1 MALERR
7 VVRLGRGEAVFHFLR
22 GRNGR
27 AAVGIKGDGI
37 LVDVPLRR
45 QGDVLCD
52 RGIEVIRG
60 GVLLVIAQIPERKGI
75 ALERRLGRQD
85 SLLAA
90 LDVLLIGHRET
101 AVSVEGNGIFLRH
114 MYAALRL
121 ELPAAVG
128 PDQRDRNDLLIV
140 SDMFQVR
147 ERRVE
152 LGHIGV
158 GDIVDVAKPVVP
170 DFLRLADDVVFIVLA
185 EQAVGLRMLLRI
197 IYIALDQNSHFSHF
211 KLFQLVSRRGFG
223 RGLGGSRLCVL
234 YLDFSFIVVQ
244 NPLAILV
251 ADHKLQRC
259 LARIVELMRLR
270 YFAVVLCD
278 IRRGLDGYVVFPRL
292 IQSRRFRPVERIVRR
307 VVDQVVVFRPA
318 VGGADVLYLNLP
330 DSGFQIVIGGG
341 NGSVRHGRV
350 VLLPDGVDDL
360 GAVFM
365 LNVNRVARPILRL
378 GRIRTVSPALEG
390 VVCLGRGLIG
400 NGKGNLVH
408 RWSRC
413 RTRLISRRI
422 GAAIRIIPQFKEW
435 HPDRVD
441 GLGRIVLGQR
451 NPFAAGVFRSRS
463 IRRVSPTSEGVAVTS
478 RLAIVDVELV
488 AFRRCGCRNIP
499 ARTTSVVKLVNQMV
513 GVHGGGRVGVLRY
526 EINRSALVAGGRTA
540 LVKRPHCGIC
550 IGFFRPTDDLVTAVD
565 ACMISRRLDVTDS
578 DCVIVICRVAVRRRI
593 LANKLRLF
601 RRTVI
606 VANSEF
612 VTHIQDSEG
621 NIDLMS
627 CILLRQC
634 VHRQQTENHDK

>member
-1 MALERR
+1 
-7 VVRLGRGEAVFHFLR
+7 
-22 GRNGR
+22 
-27 AAVGIKGDGI
+27 
-37 LVDVPLRR
+37 
-45 QGDVLCD
+45 
-52 RGIEVIRG
+52 
-60 GVLLVIAQIPERKGI
+60 
-75 ALERRLGRQD
+75 
-85 SLLAA
+85 
-90 LDVLLIGHRET
+90 
-101 AVSVEGNGIFLRH
+101 

-152 LGHIGV
+152 LGHIEVGV
-158 GDIVDVAKPVVP
+158 IADFAKPVVP
-170 DFLRLADDVVFIVLA
+170 VLLRLADDVVFIVLA

-197 IYIALDQNSHFSHF
+197 IYDALDLNSHF
-211 KLFQLVSRRGFG
+211 KLFQLVSRRGFE

-234 YLDFSFIVVQ
+234 YLDFSFTVVQ
-244 NPLAILV
+244 NPLLILV

-278 IRRGLDGYVVFPRL
+278 IRRGLDGHVVFPRL
-292 IQSRRFRPVERIVRR
+292 IQSRRFRPVEPLALR
-307 VVDQVVVFRPA
+307 VVDQVVVFRLA
-318 VGGADVLYLNLP
+318 AGRADVRYLNLP
-330 DSGFQIVIGGG
+330 DSGFQIVIGGSG
-341 NGSVRHGRV
+341 NVRRRRV

-365 LNVNRVARPILRL
+365 LNVNRAARLILRL

-451 NPFAAGVFRSRS
+451 NPFAAGVYRSRS
-463 IRRVSPTSEGVAVTS
+463 IRLVSPTSEGVAVTS

-513 GVHGGGRVGVLRY
+513 GVHGGGRVGVLRNQ
-526 EINRSALVAGGRTA
+526 IDRRTLVAGRRPS
-540 LVKRPHCGIC
+540 LVERPRLRVRIR
-550 IGFFRPTDDLVTAVD
+550 FLAPANDLIAAVHSCS
-565 ACMISRRLDVTDS
+565 ARSRLDVADG
-578 DCVIVICRVAVRRRI
+578 DRVVVVGRVAVIRRV
-593 LANKLRLF
+593 LAYKLRLF
-601 RRTVI
+601 RRAVI
-606 VANSEF
+606 VADVELIADIKNGESY
-612 VTHIQDSEG
+612 V
-621 NIDLMS
+621 DLMS
-627 CILLRQC
+627 GIQLRQSR
-634 VHRQQTENHDK
+634 HRQQGQCHHKHQNPRQQPLSCFLSSHKKIPPSFGRNTAHRRGNMNASATGCHAVGDTV

>member
-1 MALERR
+1 M
-7 VVRLGRGEAVFHFLR
+7 
-22 GRNGR
+22 
-27 AAVGIKGDGI
+27 
-37 LVDVPLRR
+37 
-45 QGDVLCD
+45 
-52 RGIEVIRG
+52 
-60 GVLLVIAQIPERKGI
+60 

-152 LGHIGV
+152 LGHIEVGV
-158 GDIVDVAKPVVP
+158 IADFAKPVVP
-170 DFLRLADDVVFIVLA
+170 VLLRRADEVVFIVLA

-197 IYIALDQNSHFSHF
+197 IYDALDLNSHF

-234 YLDFSFIVVQ
+234 YLDFSFTVVQ

-307 VVDQVVVFRPA
+307 VVDQVVVFRLA
-318 VGGADVLYLNLP
+318 AGRADVRYLNLP
-330 DSGFQIVIGGG
+330 DSGFQIVIGGSG
-341 NGSVRHGRV
+341 NVRHGRV

-365 LNVNRVARPILRL
+365 LNVNRAARLILRL

-413 RTRLISRRI
+413 RTRLTIRRT
-422 GAAIRIIPQFKEW
+422 GAAIRIILQFKEW
-435 HPDRVD
+435 HPDGVD

-451 NPFAAGVFRSRS
+451 NLIAAEVLRSRS
-463 IRRVSPTSEGVAVTS
+463 ILLVSPASEGIA
-478 RLAIVDVELV
+478 
-488 AFRRCGCRNIP
+488 
-499 ARTTSVVKLVNQMV
+499 
-513 GVHGGGRVGVLRY
+513 
-526 EINRSALVAGGRTA
+526 VAG
-540 LVKRPHCGIC
+540 
-550 IGFFRPTDDLVTAVD
+550 
-565 ACMISRRLDVTDS
+565 RRLRGNGESMGLLILRGRLVGLAGRCAGAAVGIIVQRES
-578 DCVIVICRVAVRRRI
+578 QQNGRAFEIVICGVLAVGKQGACALAASVAAASGPTDVVD
-593 LANKLRLF
+593 L
-601 RRTVI
+601 VI
-606 VANSEF
+606 VN
-612 VTHIQDSEG
+612 TLPDILCIGKTEG
-621 NIDLMS
+621 IVVDVVLAEVNGDVIAADA
-627 CILLRQC
+627 
-634 VHRQQTENHDK
+634 

>member
-1 MALERR
+1 M
-7 VVRLGRGEAVFHFLR
+7 
-22 GRNGR
+22 
-27 AAVGIKGDGI
+27 
-37 LVDVPLRR
+37 
-45 QGDVLCD
+45 
-52 RGIEVIRG
+52 
-60 GVLLVIAQIPERKGI
+60 

-90 LDVLLIGHRET
+90 LDVLLIGRRET

-121 ELPAAVG
+121 ELPAAVV

-152 LGHIGV
+152 LGHIEV
-158 GDIVDVAKPVVP
+158 GDIADFAKPVVP
-170 DFLRLADDVVFIVLA
+170 DFLRPADDVVFIVLA

-197 IYIALDQNSHFSHF
+197 IYIALDQNSHF

-234 YLDFSFIVVQ
+234 YLDFSFTVVQ

-259 LARIVELMRLR
+259 LARIVELLRLR
-270 YFAVVLCD
+270 FFVVVLCD
-278 IRRGLDGYVVFPRL
+278 IRRGLDGHVVFLRL
-292 IQSRRFRPVERIVRR
+292 IQSRRFCPVERLALR
-307 VVDQVVVFRPA
+307 VGDQVVVFRPA
-318 VGGADVLYLNLP
+318 VGGADVRYLNLP

-350 VLLPDGVDDL
+350 VLLPDGVDGL

-365 LNVNRVARPILRL
+365 LNVNRAARPILRL
-378 GRIRTVSPALEG
+378 GRISTVSPALEG

-400 NGKGNLVH
+400 NGKGNLVR
-408 RWSRC
+408 RWSQC
-413 RTRLISRRI
+413 RMRLTSRRT
-422 GAAIRIIPQFKEW
+422 GAAIRIIPQFKDW

-463 IRRVSPTSEGVAVTS
+463 IRLVSPTSEGVAVTS

-499 ARTTSVVKLVNQMV
+499 ARTTNVVKLVNQMV
-513 GVHGGGRVGVLRY
+513 GVLGGGRVGVLRNQ
-526 EINRSALVAGGRTA
+526 IDRRTLLAGR
-540 LVKRPHCGIC
+540 
-550 IGFFRPTDDLVTAVD
+550 RPTHVEIPRLRVRIRFLAPANDLIAAVHSCS
-565 ACMISRRLDVTDS
+565 ARSRLDVADG
-578 DCVIVICRVAVRRRI
+578 DNVVAVGPVAVICRV

-601 RRTVI
+601 RRAVI
-606 VANSEF
+606 VANIEF
-612 VTHIQDSEG
+612 VTHIQDSES
-621 NIDLMS
+621 NIDLVS
-627 CILLRQC
+627 CIRRRQC
-634 VHRQQTENHDK
+634 VERQQGQCHHKHQNPRQQPLSCFLSSHKKILLLLGAIRHIEGGA

>member
-1 MALERR
+1 M
-7 VVRLGRGEAVFHFLR
+7 
-22 GRNGR
+22 
-27 AAVGIKGDGI
+27 
-37 LVDVPLRR
+37 
-45 QGDVLCD
+45 
-52 RGIEVIRG
+52 
-60 GVLLVIAQIPERKGI
+60 

-152 LGHIGV
+152 LGHIEVGV
-158 GDIVDVAKPVVP
+158 IADFAKPVVP
-170 DFLRLADDVVFIVLA
+170 VLLRRAGDVVFIVLA

-234 YLDFSFIVVQ
+234 YLDFSFTVVQ

-270 YFAVVLCD
+270 CFAVVLCD

-365 LNVNRVARPILRL
+365 LNVNRAARPILRL

-441 GLGRIVLGQR
+441 GLDRIVLGQR
-451 NPFAAGVFRSRS
+451 NLFAAEVLRSRS
-463 IRRVSPTSEGVAVTS
+463 SRLVSPTSEGIA
-478 RLAIVDVELV
+478 
-488 AFRRCGCRNIP
+488 
-499 ARTTSVVKLVNQMV
+499 
-513 GVHGGGRVGVLRY
+513 
-526 EINRSALVAGGRTA
+526 VAG
-540 LVKRPHCGIC
+540 
-550 IGFFRPTDDLVTAVD
+550 
-565 ACMISRRLDVTDS
+565 RRLRGNGESMGLLILRGRLVGLAGRCAGAVVGIIVQRES
-578 DCVIVICRVAVRRRI
+578 QQNGRAFEIVICGVLAVGKQGVCALAASVAAASGPTDVVD
-593 LANKLRLF
+593 L
-601 RRTVI
+601 VI
-606 VANSEF
+606 VN
-612 VTHIQDSEG
+612 TLPDILCIGKTEG
-621 NIDLMS
+621 IVVDVVLAEVNGDVIAADA
-627 CILLRQC
+627 
-634 VHRQQTENHDK
+634 

>member
-7 VVRLGRGEAVFHFLR
+7 VVRLGRGEAVFHFLL

-37 LVDVPLRR
+37 LVDVPLRC
-45 QGDVLCD
+45 QGDVACD
-52 RGIEVIRG
+52 RSIKVIRG
-60 GVLLVIAQIPERKGI
+60 GVLLVFAQIPERKGI
-75 ALERRLGRQD
+75 ALERRGDRQD

-90 LDVLLIGHRET
+90 LDVLLIGRRET
-101 AVSVEGNGIFLRH
+101 AVSVESNGIFLRH

-121 ELPAAVG
+121 ELPAVLG
-128 PDQRDRNDLLIV
+128 PDQRDRIDLLIV
-140 SDMFQVR
+140 LDMFQGR
-147 ERRVE
+147 ERLVE

-223 RGLGGSRLCVL
+223 QGLGGSRLCVL
-234 YLDFSFIVVQ
+234 YLDFSVTVVQ

-278 IRRGLDGYVVFPRL
+278 IRRGLDGHVVCPRL
-292 IQSRRFRPVERIVRR
+292 IQSRRYRPVEPLALR

-318 VGGADVLYLNLP
+318 AGRADVRYLNLP
-330 DSGFQIVIGGG
+330 DSGFQIVIGGR
-341 NGSVRHGRV
+341 NGFVRRRRV
-350 VLLPDGVDDL
+350 VLLPDGVDGL

-365 LNVNRVARPILRL
+365 LNVNRAARLILRI
-378 GRIRTVSPALEG
+378 GRSRTVSPALEG

-413 RTRLISRRI
+413 RTRLTIRRT
-422 GAAIRIIPQFKEW
+422 GAAIRIILQFKEW
-435 HPDRVD
+435 HPDGVD

-451 NPFAAGVFRSRS
+451 NLIAAEVLRSRS
-463 IRRVSPTSEGVAVTS
+463 ILLVSPTSEGVAVTS
-478 RLAIVDVELV
+478 RLAFVDVDFV
-488 AFRRCGCRNIP
+488 AFRRCGCLNIP
-499 ARTTSVVKLVNQMV
+499 SRTTNVVKLVNQMV
-513 GVHGGGRVGVLRY
+513 GVHGGGRVGVLRNQ
-526 EINRSALVAGGRTA
+526 IDRIALVAGSSPTPGE
-540 LVKRPHCGIC
+540 VKNLRVR
-550 IGFFRPTDDLVTAVD
+550 FRFLAPANDLIAAVHS
-565 ACMISRRLDVTDS
+565 CSVRSFLDVADG
-578 DCVIVICRVAVRRRI
+578 DRVVAVGRVAVIRRV

-601 RRTVI
+601 RRAEI
-606 VANSEF
+606 VAEVELIADIKNGEPY
-612 VTHIQDSEG
+612 
-621 NIDLMS
+621 IDLVAGTQR
-627 CILLRQC
+627 RQRRY
-634 VHRQQTENHDK
+634 RQQGEHHD